1 MAVSALDGIMAMH
14 GSVLVFALPP
24 VDRRTH
30 PRAPLVV
37 GTSVLGN
44 TIMVVILQVR
54 TRRGIDSNAS
64 ATRAWHR
71 AGWAFLAGLP
81 LIGSAGGR

>member
-14 GSVLVFALPP
+14 GSVLVFALPLWI
-24 VDRRTH
+24 VGHTH
-30 PRAPLVV
+30 APRWLV
-37 GTSVLGN
+37 GTSVLVS
-44 TIMVVILQVR
+44 TIMVVILQVG

-71 AGWAFLAGLP
+71 AGWAFLAALP
-81 LIGSAGGR
+81 RP